1 MKRNENE
8 KNKRLSILLI
18 LLLLLLMI
26 TIGITI
32 WALFFRED
40 KIVLAPDYAPQE
52 TEKNAED
59 IPGDG
64 GGDKLPQEQGGGAV
78 SLIYSKEATIDLSEN
93 TAKLLFGNPQKSN
106 QNMLVQIVIQ
116 DTVILQSGLI
126 TPGHQVTKLEL
137 FDNIKL
143 SPGIYE
149 GKLAVY
155 YYQPDTGE
163 KAMLNTDIVLNI
175 TVQE

>member
-1 MKRNENE
+1 MKNREKEKDTRRN
-8 KNKRLSILLI
+8 ILLI
-18 LLLLLLMI
+18 ILILLLMI
-26 TIGITI
+26 TIGISI

-40 KIVLAPDYAPQE
+40 KIILAPDYAPKDTEENVE
-52 TEKNAED
+52 T
-59 IPGDG
+59 IPGDS
-64 GGDKLPQEQGGGAV
+64 GDKLPQEEGGGAV

-93 TAKLLFGNPQKSN
+93 TAKLLFGNPKKSN
-106 QNMLVQIVIQ
+106 QNMLVQIVIH

-137 FDNIKL
+137 FDNVKL

-163 KAMLNTDIVLNI
+163 KAMVNTDIVLNI